1 MPRPDTFTVG
11 LVLLV
16 YVLPLAL
23 VSGLLAAAGLP
34 YVALALLVVEA
45 VVAGCVLL
53 AKRPARAD
61 RALAPRWAVPV
72 AFVAVL
78 AALVGVAVLAARA
91 G

>member
-1 MPRPDTFTVG
+1 MPRPETFTVG
-11 LVLLV
+11 LVLFV

-23 VSGLLAAAGLP
+23 VAGLLTAAGLP

-45 VVAGCVLL
+45 VVAGCVVL

-61 RALAPRWAVPV
+61 RGPAPRWVVPV

-78 AALVGVAVLAARA
+78 ATLVGVAMLAARA